1 MWMFL
6 WVFFI
11 SYLRNTSYHKIMKA
25 PVLSIIIFIVVAFKI
40 RFAIQLV
47 WNMSQN
53 DRLHID
59 MQLLMVIEKSANSL
73 ITTFSTFQKASKCAY
88 IGDFVSSHSFLSFP
102 SFLIFVL
109 ILHHPNY

>member
-1 MWMFL
+1 MSVYFPL
-6 WVFFI
+6 K
-11 SYLRNTSYHKIMKA
+11 NTSYHKIMKA

-53 DRLHID
+53 DRLYID

-73 ITTFSTFQKASKCAY
+73 HRKAFIVNGEA
-88 IGDFVSSHSFLSFP
+88 L
-102 SFLIFVL
+102 
-109 ILHHPNY
+109 

>member
-1 MWMFL
+1 
-6 WVFFI
+6 
-11 SYLRNTSYHKIMKA
+11 
-25 PVLSIIIFIVVAFKI
+25 
-40 RFAIQLV
+40 
-47 WNMSQN
+47 
-53 DRLHID
+53 

-88 IGDFVSSHSFLSFP
+88 IGDFVSSHYFLSFP